1 MQDKKGNWYSMRIAP
16 YRTLENV
23 IDGVVLTFVD
33 ISQLKQIKDLNRLAT
48 VVRDSNDAVTV
59 QDLDYNIVA
68 WNNGAQQMYG
78 WSEAEALK
86 MDIRQ
91 LVPKGKIKEM
101 EAFIKMLK
109 NGESVNSFETQ
120 RTCKNGKIVNVWLTI
135 TALKDGNGRPIEIA
149 TTERDISELKQLRE
163 TSAKS

>member
-1 MQDKKGNWYSMRIAP
+1 
-16 YRTLENV
+16 
-23 IDGVVLTFVD
+23 
-33 ISQLKQIKDLNRLAT
+33 
-48 VVRDSNDAVTV
+48 
-59 QDLDYNIVA
+59 
-68 WNNGAQQMYG
+68 
-78 WSEAEALK
+78 
-86 MDIRQ
+86 
-91 LVPKGKIKEM
+91 M

-109 NGESVNSFETQ
+109 NGASVNSFETQ